1 VSALVQADGVRNRR
15 LHLNVNLCKGRPE
28 NCRAVAN
35 REVSDQGKRVRSSH
49 SRCEIAILRLPP
61 AELAKFRA
69 WFAEFEAGRVNKKSE
84 PQDTA
89 SRLGRIAGRTF
100 ADLRKRLREP

>member
-1 VSALVQADGVRNRR
+1 MTVEDI
-15 LHLNVNLCKGRPE
+15 E
-28 NCRAVAN
+28 
-35 REVSDQGKRVRSSH
+35 E
-49 SRCEIAILRLPP
+49 AILRLPP

-69 WFAEFEAGRVNKKSE
+69 WFAEFEAGRVNCE

-89 SRLGRIAGRTF
+89 SRLGRIAGRTL

>member
-1 VSALVQADGVRNRR
+1 MTVEDI
-15 LHLNVNLCKGRPE
+15 E
-28 NCRAVAN
+28 
-35 REVSDQGKRVRSSH
+35 E
-49 SRCEIAILRLPP
+49 AILRLPP

-89 SRLGRIAGRTF
+89 SRLGRIADEVRTVNVSPSSF
-100 ADLRKRLREP
+100 HFLPLSVRPKTF

>member
-1 VSALVQADGVRNRR
+1 VNTNATPPSSANPPTMLFLRTMTVEDI
-15 LHLNVNLCKGRPE
+15 E
-28 NCRAVAN
+28 
-35 REVSDQGKRVRSSH
+35 E
-49 SRCEIAILRLPP
+49 AILRLPP

-84 PQDTA
+84 PEDTA

-100 ADLRKRLREP
+100 ADLRKRWREP